1 MKTVF
6 KYDLQVQ
13 QTLIL
18 LLAAAF
24 FTNIISGKDLFF
36 MLFVIIFFLLATVQY
51 TVNVIK
57 FFSSDYIK
65 TDSRKAYMFIST
77 YVVATFLSGI
87 GSAALNIH
95 GLENILGIMVISW
108 LVVPPVLIIQSLL
121 ISYFDA
127 KSREMAD
134 PGIKTYS
141 DHTL

>member
-6 KYDLQVQ
+6 KYDSQVQ

-24 FTNIISGKDLFF
+24 FISIISGKDVFFILFAI
-36 MLFVIIFFLLATVQY
+36 MFFLLAAVQY
-51 TVNVIK
+51 TVNVMK
-57 FFSSDYIK
+57 FFSRDYIK

-77 YVVATFLSGI
+77 YVVVTFLSGI
-87 GSAALNIH
+87 GSSALNIP

-108 LVVPPVLIIQSLL
+108 LVVSPVLMIQSLL

-127 KSREMAD
+127 KNREMAD